1 MINYLLLSIT
11 IILALYSLLLAYT
24 ASRKP
29 LPDAGFQ
36 AALSLAL
43 ALFIY
48 LYGTWVYLS
57 IYARYAFGILYI
69 MLAAYALLRRRRDQP
84 SGKRLALWR
93 RISLSFFTITMLIL
107 TVLYFTG
114 TTGKPDTVNLGFPF
128 KTGRYFVL
136 QGGKGLPSNFFHFS
150 IRGAIYAMDI
160 VQLNKYGGRAN
171 SVFSRNLEDYAI
183 FGDTVFSPCSGR
195 VVRAETDNPDN
206 IPPNMQRGPKNT
218 NMVVIET
225 EEYTVFLAH
234 LKRGSVKVKEGD
246 MIQKGQPL
254 GAVGN
259 SGFSAE
265 PHLHIQVHAKEGD
278 KPWYQSKPLYILF
291 NGRGYLFNEVI
302 NARKGY

>member
-1 MINYLLLSIT
+1 MINYVLLSIT
-11 IILALYSLLLAYT
+11 LLLAFYSLVLT
-24 ASRKP
+24 FSASRKP

-57 IYARYAFGILYI
+57 IYVRYAFGILYI
-69 MLAAYALLRRRRDQP
+69 LAVLMALLRLRKEP
-84 SGKRLALWR
+84 PPKKKLALWR
-93 RISLSFFTITMLIL
+93 KSSLSFFTILMLIL
-107 TVLYFTG
+107 SILYFTG
-114 TTGKPDTVNLGFPF
+114 TTGNPQTVDLAFPF

-160 VQLNKYGGRAN
+160 VRLNKYGGRAN
-171 SVFSRNLEDYAI
+171 KVFSKNLDDYAI
-183 FGDTVFSPCSGR
+183 FADTVYSPCSGR
-195 VVRAETDNPDN
+195 VIRTETDNPDN
-206 IPPNMQRGPKNT
+206 IPPNMERGPKNT

-225 EEYTVFLAH
+225 DTYTVFLAH
-234 LKRGSVKVKEGD
+234 LKQGSVMVKAGDEVKVGE
-246 MIQKGQPL
+246 PL
-254 GAVGN
+254 GRAGN

-265 PHLHIQVHAKEGD
+265 PHLHIQVHALEKD
-278 KPWYQSKPLYILF
+278 KNWYQSKPLYIHF

-302 NARKGY
+302 DAEKGH

>member
-1 MINYLLLSIT
+1 MINYVLLSIT
-11 IILALYSLLLAYT
+11 IILALYSLRLVYT

-43 ALFIY
+43 GLFIY

-57 IYARYAFGILYI
+57 IYIRYGFGILYLL
-69 MLAAYALLRRRRDQP
+69 LALYALLRRRKDQP
-84 SGKRLALWR
+84 SGKNLATWR
-93 RISLSFFTITMLIL
+93 KVSLSFFTVLMLVL
-107 TVLYFTG
+107 NTLYFTG
-114 TTGKPDTVNLGFPF
+114 TTGTPDTVNIAFPF

-160 VQLNKYGGRAN
+160 VQLTKYGGRAS
-171 SVFSRNLEDYAI
+171 SVFSHNLSDYAI
-183 FGDTVFSPCSGR
+183 FGDTVYAPCSGR
-195 VVRAETDNPDN
+195 VIRAETDNPDN
-206 IPPNMQRGPKNT
+206 IPPNMERGPKNT

-225 EEYTVFLAH
+225 DTYTVFLAH
-234 LKRGSVKVKEGD
+234 LKKGSVMVKEGD
-246 MIQKGQPL
+246 VIGQGQPL
-254 GAVGN
+254 GCAGN

-265 PHLHIQVHAKEGD
+265 PHLHIQVHAREEG
-278 KPWYQSKPLYILF
+278 KPWYRSKPLYILF

-302 NARKGY
+302 NAEKGY

>member
-11 IILALYSLLLAYT
+11 IILALYSLRLAYT
-24 ASRKP
+24 AARKP

-43 ALFIY
+43 GLFIY

-57 IYARYAFGILYI
+57 IYARYAFGI
-69 MLAAYALLRRRRDQP
+69 AYVLLVVYVLLRRRRDQP
-84 SGKRLALWR
+84 VNKRLALWR
-93 RISLSFFTITMLIL
+93 RISLSFFTVLMLVLNI
-107 TVLYFTG
+107 LYFTG
-114 TTGKPDTVNLGFPF
+114 TTGNPDTVNLAFPF

-160 VQLNKYGGRAN
+160 VRLNEYGGRAN
-171 SVFSRNLEDYAI
+171 SVFSRNLNDYAI
-183 FGDTVFSPCSGR
+183 FGDTVYSPCAGR
-195 VVRAETDNPDN
+195 VARTETDNPDN
-206 IPPNMQRGPKNT
+206 IPPNMERGPKNT

-225 EEYTVFLAH
+225 DKYTVFLAH
-234 LKRGSVKVKEGD
+234 LKKGSVMVKEGD
-246 MIQKGQPL
+246 MLQRGQPL
-254 GAVGN
+254 GRAGN

-265 PHLHIQVHAKEGD
+265 PHLHIQVHAREEG
-278 KPWYQSKPLYILF
+278 KPWYRSKPLYILF